1 MLMNQAM
8 NVMEKLVN
16 EIKESPPED
25 RDHFMK
31 IALSFVEMGIES
43 FRTSPE
49 FRRGLLVLVDKEIRT
64 YLEQS

>member
-1 MLMNQAM
+1 MIMNQVM

-16 EIKESPPED
+16 EIKEAPPEE

-31 IALSFVEMGIES
+31 MTLGFIEMGTES

-49 FRRGLLVLVDKEIRT
+49 FRKGLAKLVKREIEA
-64 YLEQS
+64 YLQKD